1 MSLLFEIAPDEPEK
15 ARKSRPAKKP
25 ESDEPDEAGFEPSFK
40 ACYGPCEFLGKAD
53 QYGIECIYENCR
65 GTAHDIAY
73 DDGKVWLIQCA
84 FCGTGQYVKARK
96 AQSAPSAGAVFR
108 FADGRFSGL
117 SLDEAA
123 GKPFGLEYIEWAT
136 TEHKRP
142 AVREACKTWLATRG
156 QTC

>member
-25 ESDEPDEAGFEPSFK
+25 EPEESEAGFEPSFTV
-40 ACYGPCEFLGKAD
+40 CHGPREFLGKAD
-53 QYGIECIYENCR
+53 QHDIECIDENCR
-65 GTAHDIAY
+65 GTAHDIVD

-96 AQSAPSAGAVFR
+96 TESAPAGAVFR
-108 FADGRFSGL
+108 LADGRFSGL

-123 GKPFGLEYIEWAT
+123 GEPFGLEYIEWAT
-136 TEHKRP
+136 TGHKRP
-142 AVREACKTWLATRG
+142 AVREACKKWLADSG
-156 QTC
+156 ASG